1 MNNQL
6 GCPVCGY
13 ISKSIDDVKAHLEA
27 CSEEFKHKKFDL
39 EHRIRQ

>member
-1 MNNQL
+1 MKKQL

-13 ISKSIDDVKAHLEA
+13 LSKSIDDVRIHLDKCAAETR
-27 CSEEFKHKKFDL
+27 HKKFDL